1 MPKPLISDMFIM
13 GKKKSGTGAQ
23 RSKAEED
30 ALKYSDLGGLNFN
43 PKKLKAKGAK
53 GGKKSG
59 K

>member
-1 MPKPLISDMFIM
+1 MFIM